1 MDNNTLLKALRI
13 DIQDLI
19 EKQNVSDA
27 DEGRM

>member
-19 EKQNVSDA
+19 EKQKVSDA